1 MSLPRVLGGLGR
13 LTLVGLLIGGTA
25 PLQAQS
31 ARAQSDADE
40 AQALLR
46 AASTQSAIIVICAK
60 HYAVDG
66 TTALRISQTSR
77 DVAETV
83 LGREQAAAAFKAE
96 LARRYDEVRETGEAR
111 WCAQQRVAMR
121 DDGIGI
127 FKD

>member
-1 MSLPRVLGGLGR
+1 MRVRTLCAIAAALIASAASPHAQPRDAG
-13 LTLVGLLIGGTA
+13 
-25 PLQAQS
+25 
-31 ARAQSDADE
+31 SDADE

-66 TTALRISQTSR
+66 TIALRISQTSR
-77 DVAETV
+77 DVAEKV
-83 LGREQAAAAFKAE
+83 LGRERAAAAFKAE
-96 LARRYDEVRETGEAR
+96 LARRYDEVRETGEAQ
-111 WCAQQRVAMR
+111 WCADQRVAMR

>member
-1 MSLPRVLGGLGR
+1 MFRGRGR
-13 LTLVGLLIGGTA
+13 LALAAALVAGA
-25 PLQAQS
+25 SPPHAQS
-31 ARAQSDADE
+31 NADE

-111 WCAQQRVAMR
+111 WCAEQRVAMR

>member
-1 MSLPRVLGGLGR
+1 MSLTRLFGGYG
-13 LTLVGLLIGGTA
+13 TLSIAGLLIAGTV
-25 PLQAQS
+25 PLH
-31 ARAQSDADE
+31 AQSDADE

-127 FKD
+127 FRD